1 MLGPKLNY
9 IRDIIVEVDGPERMV
24 LDDNTGRL
32 GLYVADNKYEKG
44 RWTTGQVKDFPA
56 VSIE

>member
-9 IRDIIVEVDGPERMV
+9 IRDLIVDLDGPERMV

-32 GLYVADNKYEKG
+32 YVADNNYEI
-44 RWTTGQVKDFPA
+44 RRRTTGQVKVFHL
-56 VSIE
+56 